1 MDIYIESHIYIYIL
15 SECEKTHILFIHA
28 KELKNTRQLKIS

>member
-1 MDIYIESHIYIYIL
+1 MDIYIESHIYIL